1 MAEMRKYYFDFWVNG
16 KKVTLCHGSWIVAH
30 DEIHRRYPK
39 SIITETPPNKSVYTD
54 AGDSAASSGIVH
66 ASALS
71 TSQAESAQSQRG

>member
-54 AGDSAASSGIVH
+54 AGDSADSTSISE

-71 TSQAESAQSQRG
+71 TPQTDQSPQQRG

>member
-1 MAEMRKYYFDFWVNG
+1 MVTCFMCGAKFEPRPEKLKEWAESGRDFDPTDWEC
-16 KKVTLCHGSWIVAH
+16 KTCYSL
-30 DEIHRRYPK
+30 
-39 SIITETPPNKSVYTD
+39 TPLAPD